1 MNYLDALCTTYDRY
15 SSRAGEEEIKV
26 IKDREIS
33 YMLLPI
39 SHTTQTAHIEV
50 LVTENGEFYDAE
62 VIPKVNTV
70 LPFTED
76 SGSRAG
82 KTARLKPHMLHDK
95 LVSVAGDY
103 DTYTGEQKSDSYDAY
118 IVQLEKWCQSEYSHS
133 LVNSIYQYV
142 KKKTLIKDLVESQ
155 VLHVGT
161 DNLLLEKWTSKEEKP
176 EIFKQITGNQTAA
189 FVRFSVH
196 IPGKVTTP
204 IWKNKEVFSAYQ
216 NYYATLLKENTL
228 CYVLGKEL
236 PLTSQHPNKIRNS
249 GDMAKLISSNDNSG
263 FTFRG
268 RFTEANQ
275 VASISYEA
283 SQKAHNALK
292 WLIERQ
298 GRTIDGRVFLTWG
311 LDDLEVDS
319 PVENPIQTKKT
330 MIIFDEESQ
339 EEIQTMHNLAQSYGN
354 LLAGYKASTEIR
366 NGKKIYIMTLDAAT
380 PGRLSVLY
388 YRCFDVEE
396 YFGKLQKWHED
407 AEWYQSYYNFKRKKW
422 ENFIGAPSLE
432 IIAKLAY
439 GPRPSDVLIKGTI
452 ERLLPS
458 ILDQRVVPADIV
470 RSIIQ
475 RASNPVAFE
484 TFEWEQVLQVACSL
498 VKKQNVEKGIYH
510 TMTLNRQNTN
520 RNYLYGRLLAV
531 ADVFERN
538 AIKATEKTTESEK
551 SKEKLRATNAIRY
564 MNAFAGQPHRTW
576 KTIHESLQPYLVRE
590 GSKAVYAQREI
601 QEIMGLFE
609 EGEYNNQPLN
619 GDYLLG
625 YYNQC
630 QALYTKKEEA
640 GEQ

>member
-15 SSRAGEEEIKV
+15 SDRAGEEEIKA

-70 LPFTED
+70 LPFTES
-76 SGSRAG
+76 SGSR
-82 KTARLKPHMLHDK
+82 TAALSPHVLHDK
-95 LVSVAGDY
+95 LVYVAGDY
-103 DTYTGEQKSDSYDAY
+103 VAYTGETKKDKGFSMY
-118 IVQLEKWCQSEYSHS
+118 IEQLGKWCDSEFSHPHVEAVYKY
-133 LVNSIYQYV
+133 L
-142 KKKTLIKDLVESQ
+142 KKAHLIEDLIKQD
-155 VLHVGT
+155 VLHE
-161 DNLLLEKWTSKEEKP
+161 DANKKLLKKWPSKDGVP
-176 EIFKQITGNQTAA
+176 DIFKTVTGGQEAA

-196 IPGKVTTP
+196 VPGKVTTP
-204 IWKNKEVFSAYQ
+204 IWKDKEVFNAYQ
-216 NYYATLLKENTL
+216 NYYATLLKENAL
-228 CYVLGKEL
+228 CYVSGKEL

-249 GDMAKLISSNDNSG
+249 GDKTKLISSNDNSG

-311 LDDLEVDS
+311 LDELEVDS
-319 PVENPIQTKKT
+319 PVETPIQTKP
-330 MIIFDEESQ
+330 FEEPQ
-339 EEIQTMHNLAQSYGN
+339 EEVQTMHSLAKAYGK
-354 LLAGYKASTEIR
+354 LLAGYKASTEVR

-380 PGRLSVLY
+380 PGRLAVLY

-407 AEWYQSYYNFKRKKW
+407 AEWYQSYYNSKEKKW
-422 ENFIGAPSLE
+422 ESFIGAPSLE
-432 IIAKLAY
+432 RIAKFVY
-439 GPRPSDVLIKGTI
+439 GSKASEALVKGTI

-458 ILDQRVVPADIV
+458 ILDQHVVPADIV
-470 RSIIQ
+470 RSAVQ
-475 RASNPVAFE
+475 QASNPVAFE

-520 RNYLYGRLLAV
+520 RHYLYGRLLAV

-625 YYNQC
+625 YYNQR

>member
-15 SSRAGEEEIKV
+15 SSRAGEEEIKA

-70 LPFTED
+70 LPFTES
-76 SGSRAG
+76 SGSR
-82 KTARLKPHMLHDK
+82 TAALSPHVLHDK
-95 LVSVAGDY
+95 LVYVAGDY
-103 DTYTGEQKSDSYDAY
+103 VAYTGETKKDKGFSMY
-118 IVQLEKWCQSEYSHS
+118 IEQLGKWCDSEFSHPHVEAVYKY
-133 LVNSIYQYV
+133 L
-142 KKKTLIKDLVESQ
+142 KKAHLIEDLIKQD
-155 VLHVGT
+155 VLYA
-161 DNLLLEKWTSKEEKP
+161 DANQKLLKKWPSKDGVP
-176 EIFKQITGNQTAA
+176 DIFKTVTGGQEAA

-196 IPGKVTTP
+196 VPGKVTTP
-204 IWKNKEVFSAYQ
+204 IWKDKEVFNAYQ
-216 NYYATLLKENTL
+216 NYYATLLKENAL
-228 CYVLGKEL
+228 CYVSGKEL

-249 GDMAKLISSNDNSG
+249 GDKTKLISSNDNSG

-311 LDDLEVDS
+311 LDELEVDS
-319 PVENPIQTKKT
+319 PVETPIQTKP
-330 MIIFDEESQ
+330 FEEPQ
-339 EEIQTMHNLAQSYGN
+339 EEVQTMHSLAKAYGK
-354 LLAGYKASTEIR
+354 LLAGYKASTEVR

-407 AEWYQSYYNFKRKKW
+407 AEWYQSYYNSKEKKW
-422 ENFIGAPSLE
+422 ESFIGAPSLE
-432 IIAKLAY
+432 RIAKFVY
-439 GPRPSDVLIKGTI
+439 GSKASEALVKGTI

-470 RSIIQ
+470 RSAVQ
-475 RASNPVAFE
+475 QASNPVAFE

-538 AIKATEKTTESEK
+538 AINAVNEKET
-551 SKEKLRATNAIRY
+551 RATNAIRY
-564 MNAFAGQPHRTW
+564 MNAFMNQPYRTW
-576 KTIHESLQPYLVRE
+576 MTIHESLQPYLERA
-590 GSKAVYAQREI
+590 GSKANYTQRELA
-601 QEIMGLFE
+601 EIMGLFE
-609 EGEYNNQPLN
+609 EGEYNNQQLN

-625 YYNQC
+625 YYNQR

>member
-15 SSRAGEEEIKV
+15 SDRAGEEEIKA

-118 IVQLEKWCQSEYSHS
+118 IVQLEKWCQSEYSHP

-311 LDDLEVDS
+311 LDELEVDS
-319 PVENPIQTKKT
+319 PVETPIQTKP
-330 MIIFDEESQ
+330 FEEPQ
-339 EEIQTMHNLAQSYGN
+339 EEALTMRSLAQDYGK
-354 LLAGYKASTEIR
+354 LLAGYKAKTELN
-366 NGKKIYIMTLDAAT
+366 NGNKIYIMTLDAAT
-380 PGRLSVLY
+380 PGRLAVLY

-407 AEWYQSYYNFKRKKW
+407 AEWYQSYYNSKEKKW
-422 ENFIGAPSLE
+422 ESFIGAPSLE
-432 IIAKLAY
+432 RIAKFVY
-439 GPRPSDVLIKGTI
+439 GSKASEALVKGTI

-458 ILDQRVVPADIV
+458 ILDQHVVPADIV
-470 RSIIQ
+470 RSAVQ
-475 RASNPVAFE
+475 QASNPVAFE

-520 RNYLYGRLLAV
+520 RHYLYGRLLAV

-625 YYNQC
+625 YYNQR

>member
-15 SSRAGEEEIKV
+15 SDRAGEEEIKV

-70 LPFTED
+70 LPFTES
-76 SGSRAG
+76 SGSR
-82 KTARLKPHMLHDK
+82 TAALSPHVLHDK
-95 LVSVAGDY
+95 LVYVAGDY
-103 DTYTGEQKSDSYDAY
+103 VAYTGETKKDKGFSMY
-118 IVQLEKWCQSEYSHS
+118 IEQLGKWCDSEFSHPHVEAVYKY
-133 LVNSIYQYV
+133 L
-142 KKKTLIKDLVESQ
+142 KKAHLIEDLIKQD
-155 VLHVGT
+155 VLYA
-161 DNLLLEKWTSKEEKP
+161 DANQKLLKKWPSKDGVP
-176 EIFKQITGNQTAA
+176 DIFKTVTGGQEAA

-196 IPGKVTTP
+196 VPGKVTTP
-204 IWKNKEVFSAYQ
+204 IWKDKEVFNAYQ
-216 NYYATLLKENTL
+216 NYYATLLKENAL
-228 CYVLGKEL
+228 CYVSGKEL

-249 GDMAKLISSNDNSG
+249 GDKTKLISSNDNSG

-311 LDDLEVDS
+311 LDELEVDS
-319 PVENPIQTKKT
+319 PVETPIQTKP
-330 MIIFDEESQ
+330 FEEPQ
-339 EEIQTMHNLAQSYGN
+339 EEVQTMHSLAKAYGK
-354 LLAGYKASTEIR
+354 LLAGYKASTEVR

-407 AEWYQSYYNFKRKKW
+407 AEWYQSYYNSKEKKW
-422 ENFIGAPSLE
+422 ESFIGAPSLE
-432 IIAKLAY
+432 RIAKFVY
-439 GPRPSDVLIKGTI
+439 GSKASEALVKGTI

-470 RSIIQ
+470 RSAVQ
-475 RASNPVAFE
+475 QASNPVAFE

-538 AIKATEKTTESEK
+538 AINAVNEKET
-551 SKEKLRATNAIRY
+551 RATNAIRY
-564 MNAFAGQPHRTW
+564 MNAFMNQPYRTW
-576 KTIHESLQPYLVRE
+576 MTIHESLQPYLERA
-590 GSKAVYAQREI
+590 GSKANYTQRELA
-601 QEIMGLFE
+601 EIMGLFE
-609 EGEYNNQPLN
+609 EGEYNNQQLN

>member
-15 SSRAGEEEIKV
+15 SDRAGEEEIKA

-70 LPFTED
+70 LPFTES
-76 SGSRAG
+76 SGSR
-82 KTARLKPHMLHDK
+82 TAALSPHVLHDK
-95 LVSVAGDY
+95 LVYVAGDY
-103 DTYTGEQKSDSYDAY
+103 VAYTGETKKDKGFSMY
-118 IVQLEKWCQSEYSHS
+118 IEQLGKWCDSEFSHPHVEAVYKY
-133 LVNSIYQYV
+133 L
-142 KKKTLIKDLVESQ
+142 KKAHLIEDLIKQD
-155 VLHVGT
+155 VLYA
-161 DNLLLEKWTSKEEKP
+161 DANQKLLKKWPSKDGVP
-176 EIFKQITGNQTAA
+176 DIFKTVTGGQEAA

-196 IPGKVTTP
+196 VPGKVTTP
-204 IWKNKEVFSAYQ
+204 IWKDKEVFNAYQ
-216 NYYATLLKENTL
+216 NYYATLLKENAL
-228 CYVLGKEL
+228 CYVSGKEL

-249 GDMAKLISSNDNSG
+249 GDKTKLISSNDNSG

-311 LDDLEVDS
+311 LDELEVDS
-319 PVENPIQTKKT
+319 PVETPIQTKP
-330 MIIFDEESQ
+330 FEEPQ
-339 EEIQTMHNLAQSYGN
+339 EEVQTMHSLAKAYGK
-354 LLAGYKASTEIR
+354 LLAGYKASTEVR

-407 AEWYQSYYNFKRKKW
+407 AEWYQSYYNSKEKKW
-422 ENFIGAPSLE
+422 ESFIGAPSLE
-432 IIAKLAY
+432 RIAKFVY
-439 GPRPSDVLIKGTI
+439 GSKASEALVKGTI

-470 RSIIQ
+470 RSAVQ
-475 RASNPVAFE
+475 QASNPVAFE

-520 RNYLYGRLLAV
+520 RHYLYGRLLAV

>member
-15 SSRAGEEEIKV
+15 SDRAGEEEIKA

-70 LPFTED
+70 LPFTES
-76 SGSRAG
+76 SGSR
-82 KTARLKPHMLHDK
+82 TAALSPHVLHDK
-95 LVSVAGDY
+95 LVYVAGDY
-103 DTYTGEQKSDSYDAY
+103 VAYTGETKKDKGFSMY
-118 IVQLEKWCQSEYSHS
+118 IEQLGKWCDSEFSHPHVEAVYKY
-133 LVNSIYQYV
+133 L
-142 KKKTLIKDLVESQ
+142 KKAHLIEDLIKQD
-155 VLHVGT
+155 VLYA
-161 DNLLLEKWTSKEEKP
+161 DANQKLLKKWPSKDGVP
-176 EIFKQITGNQTAA
+176 DIFKTVTGGQEAA

-196 IPGKVTTP
+196 VPGKVTTP
-204 IWKNKEVFSAYQ
+204 IWKDKEVFNAYQ
-216 NYYATLLKENTL
+216 NYYATLLKENAL
-228 CYVLGKEL
+228 CYVSGKEL

-249 GDMAKLISSNDNSG
+249 GDKTKLISSNDNSG

-311 LDDLEVDS
+311 LDELEVDS
-319 PVENPIQTKKT
+319 PVETPIQTKP
-330 MIIFDEESQ
+330 FEEPQ
-339 EEIQTMHNLAQSYGN
+339 EEVQTMHSLAKAYGK
-354 LLAGYKASTEIR
+354 LLAGYKASTEVR

-407 AEWYQSYYNFKRKKW
+407 AEWYQSYYNSKEKKW
-422 ENFIGAPSLE
+422 ESFIGAPSLE
-432 IIAKLAY
+432 RIAKFVY
-439 GPRPSDVLIKGTI
+439 GSKASEALVKGTI

-470 RSIIQ
+470 RSAVQ
-475 RASNPVAFE
+475 QASNPVAFE

-520 RNYLYGRLLAV
+520 RHYLYGRLLAV

-538 AIKATEKTTESEK
+538 AINAVNEKET
-551 SKEKLRATNAIRY
+551 RATNAIRY
-564 MNAFAGQPHRTW
+564 MNAFMNQPYRTW
-576 KTIHESLQPYLVRE
+576 MTIHESLQPYLERA
-590 GSKAVYAQREI
+590 GSKANYTQRELA
-601 QEIMGLFE
+601 EIMGLFE
-609 EGEYNNQPLN
+609 EGEYNNQQLN

-625 YYNQC
+625 YYNQR

>member
-1 MNYLDALCTTYDRY
+1 MNYLEALCTTYDRY
-15 SSRAGEEEIKV
+15 SDRAGEEEIKA

-50 LVTENGEFYDAE
+50 LVTENGKFYDAE

-70 LPFTED
+70 LPFTES
-76 SGSRAG
+76 SGSR
-82 KTARLKPHMLHDK
+82 TAALSPHVLHDK
-95 LVSVAGDY
+95 LVYVAGDY
-103 DTYTGEQKSDSYDAY
+103 VAYTGETKKDKGFSMY
-118 IVQLEKWCQSEYSHS
+118 IEQLGKWCDSEFSHPH
-133 LVNSIYQYV
+133 V
-142 KKKTLIKDLVESQ
+142 KAVYKYLKKAHLIEDLIKQD
-155 VLHVGT
+155 VLYA
-161 DNLLLEKWTSKEEKP
+161 DANQKLLKKWPSKDGVP
-176 EIFKQITGNQTAA
+176 DIFKTVTGGQEAA

-196 IPGKVTTP
+196 VPGKVTTP
-204 IWKNKEVFSAYQ
+204 IWKDKEVFNAYQ
-216 NYYATLLKENTL
+216 NYYATLLKENAL
-228 CYVLGKEL
+228 CYVSGKEL

-249 GDMAKLISSNDNSG
+249 GDKTKLISSNDNSG

-275 VASISYEA
+275 VASISYEV

-311 LDDLEVDS
+311 LDELEVDS
-319 PVENPIQTKKT
+319 PVETPIQTKP
-330 MIIFDEESQ
+330 FEEPQ
-339 EEIQTMHNLAQSYGN
+339 EEVQTMHSLAKAYGK
-354 LLAGYKASTEIR
+354 LLAGYKASTEVR

-380 PGRLSVLY
+380 PGRLAVLY

-407 AEWYQSYYNFKRKKW
+407 AEWYQSYYNSKEKKW
-422 ENFIGAPSLE
+422 ESFIGAPSLE
-432 IIAKLAY
+432 RIAKFVY
-439 GPRPSDVLIKGTI
+439 GSKASEALVKGTI

-470 RSIIQ
+470 RSAVQ
-475 RASNPVAFE
+475 QASNPIAFE

-538 AIKATEKTTESEK
+538 AINAVNEKET
-551 SKEKLRATNAIRY
+551 RATNAIRY
-564 MNAFAGQPHRTW
+564 MNAFMNQPYRTW
-576 KTIHESLQPYLVRE
+576 MTIHESLQPYLERA
-590 GSKAVYAQREI
+590 GSKANYTQRELA
-601 QEIMGLFE
+601 EIMGLFE
-609 EGEYNNQPLN
+609 EGEYNNQQLN

-625 YYNQC
+625 YYNQR

>member
-82 KTARLKPHMLHDK
+82 KTARLKPHVLHDK

-118 IVQLEKWCQSEYSHS
+118 IVQLEKWCQSEYSHP

-142 KKKTLIKDLVESQ
+142 KKKTLIKDLVGSQ

-298 GRTIDGRVFLTWG
+298 GRTIDGCVFLTWG

-319 PVENPIQTKKT
+319 LVENPIQTKKT

-380 PGRLSVLY
+380 PGRLAVLY

-538 AIKATEKTTESEK
+538 AINAVNEKET
-551 SKEKLRATNAIRY
+551 RATNAIRY
-564 MNAFAGQPHRTW
+564 MNAFMNQPYRTW
-576 KTIHESLQPYLVRE
+576 MTIHESLQPYLERA
-590 GSKAVYAQREI
+590 GSKANYTQRELA
-601 QEIMGLFE
+601 EIMRLFE
-609 EGEYNNQPLN
+609 EGEYNNQQLN

-625 YYNQC
+625 YYNQR